1 MCVSLVSSCL
11 KEILEK
17 QKAFEFDIGM
27 RCISILHYL
36 IEFSDNIPLCAISR
50 MLTIHDVPYL
60 FVQLI
65 EKQPWKKHDEEGN
78 LFPLFSISLHRIPM
92 PLDCYGKQL

>member
-1 MCVSLVSSCL
+1 MYVSLVSSCL
-11 KEILEK
+11 REILEK

-36 IEFSDNIPLCAISR
+36 IEFSDNIPLSAISR
-50 MLTIHDVPYL
+50 MLSIHDIPYL

-65 EKQPWKKHDEEGN
+65 EKQPWRKHDEEGN
-78 LFPLFSISLHRIPM
+78 LLPLFLISLCRIPK
-92 PLDCYGKQL
+92 PLDCDGK